1 VREHFEK
8 NKQDNLI
15 REIIDYFSSDYI
27 ISIQT
32 VDHDITSDW
41 HEYLTDYPHTDYKS
55 SIHRIVK
62 KAKEFFND

>member
-1 VREHFEK
+1 VREHLEK

-15 REIIDYFSSDYI
+15 HEIMNYFSSNYI

-32 VDHDITSDW
+32 VDHNITSNW
-41 HEYLTDYPHTDYKS
+41 HEYITNHSHTDYKS

-62 KAKEFFND
+62 NAKEIFDD